1 MKSILRRLSRLET
14 RLEPIGDP
22 VDGEWARKELLKRL
36 EAVRARIPPEDL
48 LPESGPEA
56 EAGANEFMNGWRIG
70 GKKGVLVAGFSF
82 R

>member
-1 MKSILRRLSRLET
+1 MKYILRRLSRLET

-56 EAGANEFMNGWRIG
+56 EAARKRIYEWLENWRQERRSG
-70 GKKGVLVAGFSF
+70 NRV
-82 R
+82 